1 MYCNSEVEILC
12 KYYFGTDDKKKAAF
26 VNEWN
31 SFKFEL
37 ISMRKKWFQ
46 LKENMSRNR
55 LKPHWL
61 LKQICGTNKIN
72 VCTIITC
79 IAKVAYII
87 LVCQ

>member
-1 MYCNSEVEILC
+1 MYCSSEVEILC
-12 KYYFGTDDKKKAAF
+12 KYYFGTDDKKKTAF

-46 LKENMSRNR
+46 TD
-55 LKPHWL
+55 WL
-61 LKQICGTNKIN
+61 LKQICGINKIN

-79 IAKVAYII
+79 IANVAYII